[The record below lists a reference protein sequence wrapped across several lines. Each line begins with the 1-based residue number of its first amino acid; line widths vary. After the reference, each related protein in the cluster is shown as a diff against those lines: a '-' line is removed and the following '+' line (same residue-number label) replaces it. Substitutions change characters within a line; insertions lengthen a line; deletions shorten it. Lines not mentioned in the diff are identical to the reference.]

1 MKQVGCYLFLLFSCM
16 AAFAQ
21 KKPLDHRVYDSWQ
34 SIDEKAVTANGRY
47 VAFVVKLQEGDGE
60 LVVKATDQP
69 YEAHIPRGTEP
80 VFTPDSR
87 FLIARIKPLFSQTRT
102 AKIRKASQQDM
113 PKDSLLVLD
122 LQQDTM
128 QKIPALKSF
137 SVTTKGA
144 PWLAFQCW
152 KDPFAKPDARPDSL
166 ARINRIIG
174 IADSLS
180 RVADSL
186 RQKAAEAKVKGMAAL
201 QEKKTPGADKP
212 DDTGEE
218 GQWLMVRQLAGG
230 RSYQFN
236 SVNQFLFSKNGE
248 VLVLQT
254 SRNKQNP
261 AQPALIL
268 WQNLGKSTTDTVMN
282 GLKETKGMAIS
293 EDGKTLA
300 FLAQRDSSLKA
311 LRKYYALYTFQPGMD
326 TAIRLV
332 DRYSSGIPSGYILH
346 PDYPTQFSKDG
357 SRFYIGLAKEPAIKD
372 TSLVDFETAKLDLW
386 HYQDDY
392 LQPQQL
398 VELHETLKKSW
409 LTQVNLHTGSLLML
423 GNDSCETVVTAT
435 GQQSRYALGM
445 STRGYRIQQQ
455 WTRHILGDA
464 YCIDLGSGQR
474 KTVARGILTTTA
486 GISPAGKYITWY
498 DPAKKQWMCY
508 TTETGQTRIL
518 SKGIPTALYDVE
530 DDHPDD
536 PPAYGLA
543 GWLEADQYVLI
554 NDRYDLWQADPT
566 GREKPVM
573 LTQGLGRDSKT
584 RIRLQTLDPETPF
597 TRKGETMLLHLF
609 DEKTKGEGW
618 MSQVQGQPFAWK
630 SGQQPPVYAANFTSP
645 LKAKEAD
652 KVVYLMETPA
662 AKDLYI
668 QALATIRD
676 SASANRLSHL
686 NPQQSAYNWFRVELH
701 QWKML
706 DGRMSEGLLYKP
718 ENFDPQKKY
727 PVIFYF
733 YERDAADR
741 YQYIEPM
748 PMRASINIAW
758 YTSNGYLVF
767 DPDIHY
773 HTGQPGEDAYNSVVS
788 AAAYMAKFPW
798 VDSTRLGLQGHSWG
812 GYQVAYLVTRTNR
825 FAAAEAGAPV
835 SNMTSAYGG
844 IRWGSGHSRQY
855 QYEKSQSRIGATLWE
870 QPDRFL
876 KNSPLFRADKIKT
889 PLLILHNDKDNAV
902 PWYQGIEL
910 FTAMRRLGKTVW
922 MVNYNDE
929 LHGIMER
936 RNRKDWTIRMAQ
948 FFDHYLKGAPA
959 PVWMTTGI
967 PATLKGID
975 WGLDTV
981 PGN

>member
-1 MKQVGCYLFLLFSCM
+1 MKQVGFFLLVFGSCM
-16 AAFAQ
+16 AVFAQ
-21 KKPLDHRVYDSWQ
+21 KKPLDHTVYDSWQ
-34 SIDEKAVTANGRY
+34 SIGEKAITANGRY
-47 VAFVVKLQEGDGE
+47 IAYVVKVQEGDGE
-60 LVVKATDQP
+60 LVVKGTGHA
-69 YEAHIPRGTEP
+69 YETHISRGAEP
-80 VFTPDSR
+80 VFTADSR
-87 FLIARIKPLFSQTRT
+87 FLIARIKPPFSQTRAARIKKT
-102 AKIRKASQQDM
+102 SQQDQ
-113 PKDSLLVLD
+113 PKDSLLILD
-122 LQQDTM
+122 LLQDTM
-128 QKIPALKSF
+128 QKVPGLKSF
-137 SVTTKGA
+137 SVTSKGDS
-144 PWLAFQCW
+144 WLAFQCW
-152 KDPFAKPDARPDSL
+152 KDPFAKAAAQPDSL
-166 ARINRIIG
+166 ARINRIMG

-186 RQKAAEAKVKGMAAL
+186 RQKAAEARSMGLATL
-201 QEKKTPGADKP
+201 QEKKTTGADKP
-212 DDTGEE
+212 DDIGEE
-218 GQWLMVRQLAGG
+218 GQWLMVRQLANGL
-230 RSYQFN
+230 SYQFN
-236 SVNQFLFSKNGE
+236 SVNQFLFSKNGQ

-254 SRNKQNP
+254 TRNKHHP
-261 AQPALIL
+261 AQPALVL
-268 WQNLGKSTTDTVMN
+268 WQELGKQKSDTVMN
-282 GLKETKGMAIS
+282 GLQDVKGMAIS
-293 EDGKTLA
+293 DDGKTLA

-311 LRKYYALYTFQPGMD
+311 LRKYYALWKYQPGMD
-326 TAIRLV
+326 SAIRLV
-332 DRYSSGIPSGYILH
+332 DRFSSGIPPSYILH
-346 PDYPTQFSKDG
+346 PDAPVKFSKDG
-357 SRFYIGLAKEPAIKD
+357 ALVYFGLAKEPAIKD
-372 TSLVDFETAKLDLW
+372 TSLVDFETAQLDLW
-386 HYQDDY
+386 HYRDDY

-398 VELHETLKKSW
+398 VELKETLKKSW
-409 LTQVNLHTGSLLML
+409 LTQVNLRNGSLLQL
-423 GNDSCETVVTAT
+423 GNDSCETVVPAA

-455 WTRHILGDA
+455 WTRHLLGDA
-464 YCIDLGSGQR
+464 FCIDLGSGQ
-474 KTVARGILTTTA
+474 KKPVARSILTNTA
-486 GISPAGKYITWY
+486 AISPAGKYITWY
-498 DPAKKQWMCY
+498 DPVKKQWMLY
-508 TTETGQTRIL
+508 GTETGQTRIL

-543 GWLEADQYVLI
+543 GWLEGDQYVLI

-573 LTQGLGRDSKT
+573 LTRGLGREQKT
-584 RIRLQTLDPETPF
+584 RIRLQFLDPEIPF
-597 TRKGETMLLHLF
+597 IRKSENMLLHLF

-618 MSQVQGQPFAWK
+618 ISQVQGQQFAWK
-630 SGQQPPVYAANFTSP
+630 GSQRPPVYAANFTSP

-652 KVVYLMETPA
+652 QVLYLMETPA
-662 AKDLYI
+662 SKDLYV
-668 QALATIRD
+668 QALATIHD
-676 SASANRLSHL
+676 SASATPLSHL

-718 ENFDPQKKY
+718 EDFDPKKKY
-727 PVIFYF
+727 PILFYF

-773 HTGQPGEDAYNSVVS
+773 HTGQPGEDAYNSVV
-788 AAAYMAKFPW
+788 AAADYMAKFPW
-798 VDSTRLGLQGHSWG
+798 VDSTRMGLQGHSWG

-870 QPDRFL
+870 QPERYL

-889 PLLILHNDKDNAV
+889 PLLLLHNDKDNAV

-922 MVNYNDE
+922 LVNYNDE
-929 LHGIMER
+929 LHGITER

-959 PVWMTTGI
+959 PEWMTTGI

-975 WGLDTV
+975 WGLDTD
-981 PGN
+981 PAH